1 VLIHARPPQSAFYLV
16 AEIVMT
22 PGHYLESGAGSFN
35 VTNVRLEFPRIVD
48 GDDVRVSATTYVT
61 FKKCPESANVRLQ
74 GRYGPDSRAAFLG
87 SLAHRIFSRHLTAG
101 PIASDD
107 FVQACREEIGG
118 SNLNHRLAAL
128 EMRPSALAGAI
139 EELRVLYERFT
150 RLPSDGF
157 EGSEVSLNSVPAQGV
172 ELVGTIDAIYRE
184 DLGGHRLV
192 DWKTGEL
199 GDPEDQLL
207 FYSLLWTMDRGDLPA
222 YIEAVSVR
230 TGERYRTVP
239 TSDEMN
245 RVLSEVAE
253 LINEIRA
260 GWKQGSELEKR
271 GGPWCRYCPILD
283 ECEEGQTA
291 EALLN

>member
-1 VLIHARPPQSAFYLV
+1 MRGRPNRPSTWCPK
-16 AEIVMT
+16 IVMT
-22 PGHYLESGAGSFN
+22 LGHYLESGAGGFN
-35 VTNVRLEFPRIVD
+35 VTNMRLEFPRIVD

-118 SNLNHRLAAL
+118 SNLNHRLATL

-230 TGERYRTVP
+230 TGERYQTVP
-239 TSDEMN
+239 TSDDMN

-253 LINEIRA
+253 LVDAIRA

>member
-1 VLIHARPPQSAFYLV
+1 MRGRPNRPSTWCPK
-16 AEIVMT
+16 IVMT
-22 PGHYLESGAGSFN
+22 LGHYLESGAGGFN
-35 VTNVRLEFPRIVD
+35 VTNMRLEFPRIVD

-61 FKKCPESANVRLQ
+61 FKKCPESASVRLQ

-128 EMRPSALAGAI
+128 EMRPSTLAGAI

-207 FYSLLWTMDRGDLPA
+207 FYSLLWTMDREDLPA

-239 TSDEMN
+239 TSDDMN

-253 LINEIRA
+253 LINEIRT